1 MWVYPLNLIG
11 GILSV
16 ILFTLG
22 AFDSSMYGK
31 AVYPSSFEYGTRQK
45 PGSPIPSKF
54 WTLEGERIDQPK
66 PIITT
71 DGPLGTPGSFRLP
84 EAYVVSGET
93 NSLQI
98 SKVGQTP
105 SSKISIAAMR
115 SKWGIDDNPSFAYNH
130 SPHSIWVAAAGN
142 QKRDSEFDDYPPNM
156 DTWIKTKNPLD
167 LRAVQMAS
175 VEFYM
180 YYRTEVQSDWIFVGA
195 SVDGVNFIGEYWTGW
210 SRDFQYFNLNLS
222 EFK

>member
-1 MWVYPLNLIG
+1 
-11 GILSV
+11 
-16 ILFTLG
+16 
-22 AFDSSMYGK
+22 
-31 AVYPSSFEYGTRQK
+31 
-45 PGSPIPSKF
+45 
-54 WTLEGERIDQPK
+54 
-66 PIITT
+66 
-71 DGPLGTPGSFRLP
+71 
-84 EAYVVSGET
+84 
-93 NSLQI
+93 
-98 SKVGQTP
+98 
-105 SSKISIAAMR
+105 
-115 SKWGIDDNPSFAYNH
+115 
-130 SPHSIWVAAAGN
+130 
-142 QKRDSEFDDYPPNM
+142 M

>member
-54 WTLEGERIDQPK
+54 WTLEGKRIDQPK

-115 SKWGIDDNPSFAYNH
+115 SIQMFGLSLMQTVKTVVVSNGELTMTPLLHTTIARIRFGLQP
-130 SPHSIWVAAAGN
+130 
-142 QKRDSEFDDYPPNM
+142 QETRSEIQSSTIIRP
-156 DTWIKTKNPLD
+156 TWIH
-167 LRAVQMAS
+167 
-175 VEFYM
+175 
-180 YYRTEVQSDWIFVGA
+180 G
-195 SVDGVNFIGEYWTGW
+195 
-210 SRDFQYFNLNLS
+210 
-222 EFK
+222 